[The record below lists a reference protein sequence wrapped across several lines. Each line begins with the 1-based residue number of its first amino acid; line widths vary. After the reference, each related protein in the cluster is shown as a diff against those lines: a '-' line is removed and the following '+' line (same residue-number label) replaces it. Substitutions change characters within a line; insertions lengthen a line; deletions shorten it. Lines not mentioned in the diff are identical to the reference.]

1 MLPRKKDLNNSIFES
16 VFLLMFSVIII
27 MNILGSSQLS
37 EWSHWGRTNTIV
49 FGLSIG
55 IIFLTFLF
63 YGKIDKR
70 AFIIGIALIIICL
83 IIRQQSDRGKDIILF
98 TTFVFFGAFVNRE
111 RFVKRY
117 VIVASFTVALIVILY
132 FSGAFYT
139 RSIDRE
145 GEDVVRLFLGFSY
158 TTYAANYLFHI
169 VIAYFFIKKRHI
181 NLIETIVIISINT
194 IVFILT
200 DTQAVFYL
208 LLIFVAILWILRLF
222 PYFFK
227 YRIFKIITTWIMPVL
242 AVIIFI
248 LAKGYSADNRFLSRL
263 NDMLSGRLS
272 LSHTAIERYGL
283 HPFGAKTEWVTGIMG
298 EDRFEEYFYVDSS
311 YLNIALTF
319 GIIILFFVIIGFM
332 ILGRRLHNMKRYM
345 ACIVII
351 FLAIHSFTDPQLF
364 EARYDPMILFLGAA
378 YIYKGKI
385 PLYESTGDDLME
397 NYQKNEREIRVR
409 TLAWRVLK
417 KWYIILIV
425 AGIIGALATGY
436 RIMRNNSNTGDATEV
451 ALAQQEYEK
460 KLAEYNRNQET
471 YKQTISD
478 MEETLQSK
486 LDYLSESELI
496 KIDPNKEQLASV
508 RMYFTSDGFSGA
520 EAETDYTANKIIDY
534 YSSFLTS
541 GIDYT
546 GLSEELGVEPVYLQ
560 ELVSNGKDY
569 ATASFTINAKSND
582 PERSREIL
590 EYVIAQTDA
599 LYDPARTAFGNFD
612 VQADT
617 IRVNETIDNTLQNT
631 INTKA
636 NEIKNLEAS
645 LKQIKQSLEKL
656 DRPAAPAIIGRS
668 AAIKDALMFG
678 AKAFAAGIGAMIIL
692 MALIIIGRRRVLS
705 ADELNKTYNLKEVA
719 VIKNTGDDLTT
730 KYDIASE
737 NIKRYSGDA
746 ENILF
751 VGDAPE
757 KLTFNLMSEV
767 QERLKDKTIDRV
779 VKIDE
784 SRETLDKLKNS
795 DAVVFVEKVGRSSYK
810 LMDKNFDYI
819 ANWGK
824 KIIGSVVF

>member
-27 MNILGSSQLS
+27 MNILGTSQLS
-37 EWSHWGRTNTIV
+37 EWSRFGQLNTIV
-49 FGLSIG
+49 MGASLG
-55 IIFLTFLF
+55 IIIITFF
-63 YGKIDKR
+63 VFSKIEKR
-70 AFIIGIALIIICL
+70 ALIVGAVMIILCLLI
-83 IIRQQSDRGKDIILF
+83 RAQSDRGKEIIFF
-98 TTFVFFGAFVNRE
+98 TAFAFFGAFVNRE
-111 RFVKRY
+111 RFIKRY
-117 VIVASFTVALIVILY
+117 VIIATVTCLAIYIIYSLGLFPDIAI
-132 FSGAFYT
+132 G
-139 RSIDRE
+139 RS
-145 GEDVVRLFLGFSY
+145 DVDVNRFFLGFNY
-158 TTYAANYLFHI
+158 TNYPANYLFHI
-169 VIAYFFIKKRHI
+169 CIAYFFIKKRGI
-181 NLIETIVIISINT
+181 NLFETAIFLGLNIYI
-194 IVFILT
+194 FILT
-200 DTQAVFYL
+200 NTQGAYYMMYG
-208 LLIFVAILWILRLF
+208 LIALLWIIRLL
-222 PYFFK
+222 PSLFK
-227 YRIFKIITTWIMPVL
+227 YRYFKVITTWIMPVCAIGIAL
-242 AVIIFI
+242 LTYLYSPGSSIMSALNRI
-248 LAKGYSADNRFLSRL
+248 LTY
-263 NDMLSGRLS
+263 RLS
-272 LSHTAIERYGL
+272 LGKQAMDLYGAK
-283 HPFGAKTEWVTGIMG
+283 PFGTVTEWETSLESRDDGT
-298 EDRFEEYFYVDSS
+298 YFYVDAS
-311 YLNIALTF
+311 YLNIAFTF
-319 GIIILFFVIIGFM
+319 GFVIIFFIIIGYM
-332 ILGRRLHNMKRYM
+332 ILGRQKHKERNYN
-345 ACIVII
+345 ACAALI
-351 FLAIHSFTDPQLF
+351 FLALHSVTEERLFDPHFTPF
-364 EARYDPMILFLGAA
+364 VIFLGAI
-378 YIYKGKI
+378 YIYKGRI
-385 PLYESTGDDLME
+385 PSYENTGDDLME

-617 IRVNETIDNTLQNT
+617 IRVNETIDSTLQNT

-719 VIKNTGDDLTT
+719 VIKNTGDDLTA